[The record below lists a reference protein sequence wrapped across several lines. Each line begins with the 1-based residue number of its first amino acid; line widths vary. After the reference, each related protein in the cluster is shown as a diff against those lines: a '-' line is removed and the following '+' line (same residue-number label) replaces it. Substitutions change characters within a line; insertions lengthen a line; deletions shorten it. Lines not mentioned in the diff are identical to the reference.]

1 MVVQGFGE
9 HELRY
14 TRGGVVRRRR
24 VQRRGEGNLCT
35 LFNYCECLVGRRIGD
50 SKELLD
56 LAQRRETWR
65 RLAKSL

>member
-24 VQRRGEGNLCT
+24 VQRRGKGNLCT
-35 LFNYCECLVGRRIGD
+35 LFSYCARLLGNPIGD
-50 SKELLD
+50 STEVVD
-56 LAQRRETWR
+56 LAQWR
-65 RLAKSL
+65 RLAE